1 DDDRVVRPVRDQPD
15 CQWRGPS
22 LDVYQMRLLENQF
35 VSAPRL
41 FVFDLLEGEIADL
54 AYSGAHPERESEGV
68 AGVKRAG
75 VAEAQHS
82 LAVKR
87 RGAADHAD
95 AERRIAVQ
103 RSPAPIMPR
112 RIAQP
117 AVKFVMRRDLFDR
130 SDGHSPGQRLLPLLL
145 QGRDVLVREG
155 VGQILN

>member
-1 DDDRVVRPVRDQPD
+1 DQFGAGFDRAAERVPHGLDLGEFAVQENLQSGGPARSVVSEGQMFPFVVVERFFRADDDRVVRPVRDQPD

-82 LAVKR
+82 LAVQR
-87 RGAADHAD
+87 SRAADHAD
-95 AERRIAVQ
+95 AERRI
-103 RSPAPIMPR
+103 
-112 RIAQP
+112 
-117 AVKFVMRRDLFDR
+117 
-130 SDGHSPGQRLLPLLL
+130 
-145 QGRDVLVREG
+145 
-155 VGQILN
+155 